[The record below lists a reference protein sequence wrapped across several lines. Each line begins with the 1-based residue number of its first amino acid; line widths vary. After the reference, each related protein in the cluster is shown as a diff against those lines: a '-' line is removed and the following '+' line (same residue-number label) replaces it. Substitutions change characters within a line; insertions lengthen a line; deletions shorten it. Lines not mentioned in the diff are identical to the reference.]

1 MLSRIVSVRYS
12 LLTTVSRGRPCA
24 TTSRPSHLSSRALM
38 IAWLGVR
45 AQAGAQAAPVRA
57 DDAQPAYLAASGK
70 MMLAATQPA
79 GLSFNTRCFPRFL
92 CLGRQRPSLAA
103 QCYFPR
109 SSLAF
114 CASGGRGLH
123 WRLSAYAVDRPR
135 GHDARH
141 LSTA

>member
-1 MLSRIVSVRYS
+1 MRKPVLKQP
-12 LLTTVSRGRPCA
+12 LF
-24 TTSRPSHLSSRALM
+24 ALM
-38 IAWLGVR
+38 TPKPLKL
-45 AQAGAQAAPVRA
+45 P
-57 DDAQPAYLAASGK
+57 QPAYLAASGK

-79 GLSFNTRCFPRFL
+79 GLSFDTRCFPRFL